1 MVAGEVDGLSRF
13 QDQTQAAVV
22 SQLVHIAALAGV
34 HIARAVLA
42 QADLPYL
49 LEGAELVVE
58 VY

>member
-13 QDQTQAAVV
+13 HDQTQVAVV

-34 HIARAVLA
+34 A
-42 QADLPYL
+42 QADHPYL